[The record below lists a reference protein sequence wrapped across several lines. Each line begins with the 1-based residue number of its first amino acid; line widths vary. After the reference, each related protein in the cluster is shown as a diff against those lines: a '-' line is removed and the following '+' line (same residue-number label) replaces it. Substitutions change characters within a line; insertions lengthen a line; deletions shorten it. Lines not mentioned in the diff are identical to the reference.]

1 MKQLF
6 RSLGEIVAFKQTKNG
21 ILLSTD
27 EADVRIT
34 VYSESVIRV

>member
-6 RSLGEIVAFKQTKNG
+6 RSLGEIVAFKQTPNG

-34 VYSESVIRV
+34 V